1 MNSLPPPIP
10 PPPISAPPGPPSNDD
25 SNFAGPLRYDR
36 LAIASLV
43 SGIASCLKFW
53 PRQFG
58 LLQLS
63 VLAFVLGILSL
74 KRIKAEP
81 KRLKGRGMALAGMI
95 IPPLFII
102 VSIIMWFLS
111 GGPDDMPW

>member
-10 PPPISAPPGPPSNDD
+10 PPPISRHSGPASNDD

-43 SGIASCLKFW
+43 CAIGSCLKFFW
-53 PRQFG
+53 GRQFG
-58 LLQLS
+58 VPLFP
-63 VLAFVLGILSL
+63 LAFVLGILAL

-81 KRLKGRGMALAGMI
+81 GSLKGRGMALAGMI
-95 IPPLFII
+95 IPPLFIL
-102 VSIIMWFLS
+102 VPIIDFILS
-111 GGPDDMPW
+111 GETLPF